1 MTYNFSFYKNFI
13 KNNIHIIYVL
23 LVTGCVIFKNLIF
36 SIHYDSVAIKLPYI
50 FAVDNTKLSRY
61 RYFSWSQKFERWRL
75 KHRLVAL
82 VCNVFFIRGIT
93 VQTLAYSEIKPTSE
107 SRTPMQRM
115 FVKTTLS
122 PWQRPSCRYNIWRH
136 ERRRR

>member
-1 MTYNFSFYKNFI
+1 MTTYIIFFYKNFI

-36 SIHYDSVAIKLPYI
+36 SIHYDSVAIRLPYI
-50 FAVDNTKLSRY
+50 FATDNTKLSRY
-61 RYFSWSQKFERWRL
+61 QYILDLKNSKDEDWSTGSSHW
-75 KHRLVAL
+75 
-82 VCNVFFIRGIT
+82 CNVFFIRGIT
-93 VQTLAYSEIKPTSE
+93 VQTLAYPEIKPTSE
-107 SRTPMQRM
+107 SRIPMQRM

-122 PWQRPSCRYNIWRH
+122 PLQRPSCRYNIWRH